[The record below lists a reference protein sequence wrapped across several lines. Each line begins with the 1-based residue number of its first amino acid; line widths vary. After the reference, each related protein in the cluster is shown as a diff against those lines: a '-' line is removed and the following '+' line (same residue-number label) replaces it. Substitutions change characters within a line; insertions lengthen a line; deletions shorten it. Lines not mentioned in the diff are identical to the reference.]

1 MQPQGSFT
9 PRTYPNFNRPVQPPM
24 QSWQPRPNPNPSFKF
39 AKSPGQ
45 LEQRRLPKSTPMELG
60 SSIMKKSPQTQ
71 QFQFRPTGRPNW
83 KAEELHYQEEEHGET
98 NSFSQEGN
106 EYEYFDGNEA
116 AGYDI
121 QQYNEHL
128 QYDTEYRNKTTIH
141 YIT

>member
-1 MQPQGSFT
+1 
-9 PRTYPNFNRPVQPPM
+9 
-24 QSWQPRPNPNPSFKF
+24 
-39 AKSPGQ
+39 
-45 LEQRRLPKSTPMELG
+45 MELG

-98 NSFSQEGN
+98 NSSSQEGN

-128 QYDTEYRNKTTIH
+128 QYDTVPVSEEDDVNFQLPASENN
-141 YIT
+141 